1 MSSLLQKLNQVD
13 NAHLH
18 MKILTIFRPYLLEEP
33 AAQPLPC
40 LPPYPSF
47 LLNIS
52 TSLTLPYAPLI
63 LLPHWWWGDE
73 LYEYFQEKQLL
84 P

>member
-1 MSSLLQKLNQVD
+1 MSSLLRKLNQVD
-13 NAHLH
+13 IAHLH

-40 LPPYPSF
+40 LLPTL

-52 TSLTLPYAPLI
+52 ASLTLPYAPLI

-73 LYEYFQEKQLL
+73 LYEYFQGKQLL